1 MKAQN
6 QQSIPIWGGI
16 ALVAGT
22 CIGGGM
28 LALPVETA
36 EAGFLPAFV
45 GLFIAWIYML
55 LTGLLLVEATLWVKK
70 PHPHLVSLSSQ
81 FLGSPGRF
89 LSILLVLFMG
99 LGSLVAYVTAG
110 APLIGKFLK
119 YSFGFLVSPSA
130 SLLIF
135 SILFGAI
142 FLFKENKVSKLNHY
156 LVLGLIL
163 SFALIL
169 VIGGSS
175 FKSLPLKAD
184 FSKIP
189 FTLPLILTTFSYQI
203 MVPSL
208 VELLHKDRRSLF
220 KAVFLGSLIPLLVY
234 LAYETVVLGIVP
246 YEGEMGLKYALN
258 KGLSSTEVLYFHTQ
272 SSLLA
277 PIVDTFAFL
286 SLGTSFIGI
295 GFGLVGFLR
304 DLFSLKET
312 KHTLFG
318 ITFLILSVTLFL
330 CYSIP
335 NAFLT
340 ALDLTGGYG
349 DTWLSGLIPIGMC
362 WVGRYIQGIREG
374 SSALMKKWVL
384 ILLSSFSFYVIY
396 IQSLKL
402 IQG

>member
-1 MKAQN
+1 MEAKKPQL
-6 QQSIPIWGGI
+6 IPLWGGI

-36 EAGFLPAFV
+36 EAGFFPALA
-45 GLFIAWIYML
+45 GLFLAWIYML
-55 LTGLLLVEATLWVKK
+55 LTGLLLVEATLWVKR
-70 PHPHLVSLSSQ
+70 PHPHLVSLSQQ
-81 FLGSPGRF
+81 FLGPSGRY

-119 YSFGFLVSPSA
+119 YSFNIFVAPGAALV
-130 SLLIF
+130 LF
-135 SILFGAI
+135 SGVFGAV
-142 FLFKENKVSKLNHY
+142 FLLKEQKVSRLNHF
-156 LVLGLIL
+156 LVLGLML

-169 VIGGSS
+169 GIGGSY
-175 FKSLPLKAD
+175 FKSLPLQAD

-189 FTLPLILTTFSYQI
+189 LTFPLILTTFSYQI

-208 VELLHKDRRSLF
+208 VELLKRDRKSLF
-220 KAVFLGSLIPLLVY
+220 RAVFLGSIIPLLVY
-234 LAYETVVLGIVP
+234 LAYEVIVLGIVP
-246 YEGEMGLKYALN
+246 LEGEMGLKYALS

-286 SLGTSFIGI
+286 SLVTSFIGI

-304 DLFSLKET
+304 DLFSLKENT
-312 KHTLFG
+312 RTLFG
-318 ITFLILSVTLFL
+318 ITFLIILLTLFL
-330 CYSIP
+330 CCTIP

-349 DTWLSGLIPIGMC
+349 DTWLSGLIPISMC
-362 WVGRYIQGIREG
+362 WVGRYSQGIKEG
-374 SSALMKKWVL
+374 SALLMKKGVL
-384 ILLSSFSFYVIY
+384 IVLGSFSFYVIY
-396 IQSLKL
+396 IQTLKL
-402 IQG
+402 LQG